1 MDPVRPSP
9 IRIRLTGPG
18 HLLIFLPPD
27 SQHNAKLRAIP
38 DCRRDLNR
46 KCWCIPYRI
55 HTLNTLRKLFSD
67 DPLDIDPMLLS
78 GPQNHNSAKP
88 FLNNSRAIKKN
99 PAFLATPP
107 AKTDTAN
114 GKKDRPLTAPP
125 VETPKPEGKKPVLS
139 SESSKEALKPDEK
152 QGIPPAER
160 FQDVLKAIRTRM
172 QIKRYQPDTKKG
184 YLRHILRFLKHFNK
198 PPEQISSEEIHA
210 YFFHLIEQQDLSFSS
225 HNQAVSA
232 IRFLYWQVLNQPLPD
247 IAIPRPRKEKKL
259 PTVLGPDAVT
269 RILNAVDN
277 LKHLS
282 LLMLLYSG
290 GLRVS
295 EVVKLRPE
303 DLDEERGLIRVRQGK
318 GRKDRYTIL
327 SDLAVDAV
335 RAYRAAYPQTQ
346 WLFPG
351 AKPGRHL
358 TDRSAQKVM
367 DRARL
372 KAGIPQNATVH
383 TLRHSFATHLLESGI
398 DLRYIQKL
406 LGHASS
412 KTTEIYTHVSRKN
425 LQNIASLLNALR
437 ANLKFK
443 GIERSED

>member
-1 MDPVRPSP
+1 MSKQTPVC
-9 IRIRLTGPG
+9 IRSDGCG
-18 HLLIFLPPD
+18 NLLIFLPPNV
-27 SQHNAKLRAIP
+27 SYLTKVRALVG
-38 DCRRDLNR
+38 CRRDSDR
-46 KCWCIPYRI
+46 KCWRIP
-55 HTLNTLRKLFSD
+55 HQSNTLKILRQLFSD
-67 DPLDIDPMLLS
+67 DLLDIDPTLLLK
-78 GPQNHNSAKP
+78 PQQPVASPKWVRKIPQVSQKAVILGEDP
-88 FLNNSRAIKKN
+88 PKKN
-99 PAFLATPP
+99 
-107 AKTDTAN
+107 
-114 GKKDRPLTAPP
+114 
-125 VETPKPEGKKPVLS
+125 
-139 SESSKEALKPDEK
+139 LKPDEEENVRSSK
-152 QGIPPAER
+152 SSQEVSEPVKNQPVTSKER
-160 FQDVLKAIRTRM
+160 SEDVLAAIKNQMRL
-172 QIKRYQPDTKKG
+172 KRYQPDTKKG
-184 YLRHILRFLKHFNK
+184 YLRHIQRFLDFFKK
-198 PPEQISSEEIHA
+198 PPDKISSEEIHL
-210 YFFHLIEQQDLSFSS
+210 YFLYLIDHENLSFSN

-232 IRFLYWQVLNQPLPD
+232 IRFLYWQVLNIPLPNT
-247 IAIPRPRKEKKL
+247 AIPRPRKEQKL
-259 PTVLGPDAVT
+259 PTVLGQEAVT
-269 RILNAVDN
+269 RLLNTVDN

-282 LLMLLYSG
+282 LLMLVYSG

-327 SDLAVDAV
+327 SDLAVEAV
-335 RAYRAAYPQTQ
+335 RAYRAAYPLTR

-367 DRARL
+367 DRARQ

-425 LQNIASLLNALR
+425 LQNIPNPLNALR
-437 ANLKFK
+437 KNLKFR
-443 GIERSED
+443 GEEGGEN